1 MIAHGAPWYRR
12 YSSLSVSV
20 KFTLILGLILAVLS
34 ICSSYLI
41 VGLERTALNETLV
54 SSVEVVKQITEE
66 QFNRTQ
72 ASVKFNAGQLSKL
85 LAAIAPQPIA
95 EFDLSLLSQYAT
107 MAVEDPDITYVA
119 FLNSD
124 NKPFAVAG
132 DQSAAETML
141 ERDIIHEEITLG
153 RVIIGYSYQRAN
165 EMLTAINKQKDAHL
179 KGMEAAQERALN
191 TSILSTLGMFA
202 TSTVIA
208 IIGMIFLV
216 RIVITAPL
224 TRVVEASRLLAD
236 GDLGVRVENANQDEL
251 GVLSNAFNE
260 MAQKFHDVIFKLTD
274 TTSRLADSAEHMATI
289 TQQTSQGVRHQQAD
303 TETVATAMNE
313 MTATVQEVAN
323 NASRASSYAGDA
335 SGQANDGKAVVG
347 ETIQAIGLLAQKVED
362 AARVIKELEKHSVSI
377 GTVIDVI
384 KSIAEQTN
392 LLALN
397 AAIEAARAGEQG
409 RGFAVVADEVR
420 NLAQRTQEST
430 AEIQQIIERVQSG
443 AGESVSVMLEGQE
456 SAKRSVELASRA
468 GEALDSITEAV
479 ASITDMTIQIASAV
493 EQQSSVTEEMSRN
506 IVTISNVASETAS
519 GSEQTA
525 AESVALAKLSRE
537 LGDIVTQFKIQ

>member
-1 MIAHGAPWYRR
+1 MNVHSVPWYRR
-12 YSSLSVSV
+12 YRSLGVSV
-20 KFTLILGLILAVLS
+20 KFTLILGLILAVLTTFS
-34 ICSSYLI
+34 GYLI
-41 VGLERTALNETLV
+41 VGLERKALNETLT
-54 SSVEVVKQITEE
+54 SSVEVVQQITEE

-72 ASVKFNAGQLSKL
+72 ASVKFNANQLSKL

-119 FLNSD
+119 FLNND
-124 NKPFAVAG
+124 GKPFAVAG
-132 DQSAAETML
+132 DKAAAETL
-141 ERDIIHEEITLG
+141 LNKAVIHEDITLG
-153 RVIIGYSYQRAN
+153 SVIIGYSYQRAN
-165 EMLTAINKQKDAHL
+165 EMLAAINQKKDAHL
-179 KGMEAAQERALN
+179 AGMKDAQENALT
-191 TSILSTLGMFA
+191 TSVWSTVAMFV
-202 TSTVIA
+202 TSTIAA

-216 RIVITAPL
+216 RVVITTPL
-224 TRVVEASRLLAD
+224 SRVVEASRRLAD
-236 GDLGVRVENANQDEL
+236 GDLKVRVENHHQDEL

-260 MAQKFHDVIFKLTD
+260 MAQRFHDVIFKLMD
-274 TTSRLADSAEHMATI
+274 TTSKLADSAEHMAAI
-289 TQQTSQGVRHQQAD
+289 TQQTSQGVRLQQTD
-303 TETVATAMNE
+303 TETVATAMSE

-335 SGQANDGKAVVG
+335 SGQANDGKRVVR
-347 ETIQAIGLLAQKVED
+347 ETIEAIGSLALKVED
-362 AARVIKELEKHSVSI
+362 AAGVIQDLEKHTVSI

-430 AEIQQIIERVQSG
+430 AEIQTIIERVQSG
-443 AGESVSVMLEGQE
+443 AEESVSVMLKGQE
-456 SAKRSVELASRA
+456 SAKLSVELASRA
-468 GEALDSITEAV
+468 GTALESITEAV

-493 EQQSSVTEEMSRN
+493 EQQSSVTEEMNRN
-506 IVTISNVASETAS
+506 IVTISNVASETAK

-525 AESVALAKLSRE
+525 AESEALAKLSHE
-537 LGDIVTQFKIQ
+537 LDDMVLQFRI

>member
-1 MIAHGAPWYRR
+1 MNVHGVPWYRHYR
-12 YSSLSVSV
+12 SLGVSV
-20 KFTLILGLILAVLS
+20 KFTLILGLILAVLTTFS
-34 ICSSYLI
+34 GYLI
-41 VGLERTALNETLV
+41 VGLERKALNATLI

-66 QFNRTQ
+66 QFSRTQ

-95 EFDLSLLSQYAT
+95 EFDLSLLAQYAT

-119 FLNSD
+119 FLNND
-124 NKPFAVAG
+124 GKPFAVAG
-132 DQSAAETML
+132 DKASAETL
-141 ERDIIHEEITLG
+141 LDKEVVHEDITLG

-165 EMLTAINKQKDAHL
+165 EMLAAINKKKDAHL
-179 KGMEAAQERALN
+179 ANMREAQEAALT
-191 TSILSTLGMFA
+191 TSIWSTVAMFV
-202 TSTVIA
+202 TSTIAA

-216 RIVITAPL
+216 RVVITTPL
-224 TRVVEASRLLAD
+224 SRVVDASRRLAD
-236 GDLGVRVENANQDEL
+236 GDLKVRVENNHQDEL
-251 GVLSNAFNE
+251 GVLSSAFNE
-260 MAQKFHDVIFKLTD
+260 MAQRFHDVIFKLTD
-274 TTSRLADSAEHMATI
+274 TTSKLADSAEHMAAI
-289 TQQTSQGVRHQQAD
+289 TQQTSQGVRLQQTD
-303 TETVATAMNE
+303 TETVATAMSE
-313 MTATVQEVAN
+313 MTATVQEVAS

-335 SGQANDGKAVVG
+335 SSQANDGKRVVR
-347 ETIQAIGLLAQKVED
+347 ETIEAIDSLAQKVED
-362 AARVIKELEKHSVSI
+362 AAGVIQDLEKHTVSI

-443 AGESVSVMLEGQE
+443 AGESVSVMLKGQE
-456 SAKRSVELASRA
+456 SAKLSVELASRA
-468 GEALDSITEAV
+468 GTALDSITAAV

-493 EQQSSVTEEMSRN
+493 EQQSSVTEEMNRN
-506 IVTISNVASETAS
+506 IVTISNVASETAK

-525 AESVALAKLSRE
+525 QESEALAKLSHE
-537 LGDIVTQFKIQ
+537 LGDMVLLFKI